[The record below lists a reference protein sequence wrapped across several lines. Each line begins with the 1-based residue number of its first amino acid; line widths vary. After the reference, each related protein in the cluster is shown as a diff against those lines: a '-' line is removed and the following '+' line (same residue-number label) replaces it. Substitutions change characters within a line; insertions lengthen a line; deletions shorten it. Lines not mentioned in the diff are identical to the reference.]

1 MGDFIN
7 NRSRRLSFDS
17 LFIFGRMAKN
27 GKKKEKSEKK
37 EVTEKKVMKEKE
49 RPMEEVIE
57 DTQRTPKEECT
68 EKSCSCCKPC
78 CCMSCPLCPLKCYP
92 LRLFLFTLLFAVGFI
107 FYLIIR
113 DVSFFLAIES

>member
-1 MGDFIN
+1 M
-7 NRSRRLSFDS
+7 
-17 LFIFGRMAKN
+17 
-27 GKKKEKSEKK
+27 
-37 EVTEKKVMKEKE
+37 TEKKVMKEKE

-78 CCMSCPLCPLKCYP
+78 CCMSCPLCPLKCCP

-113 DVSFFLAIES
+113 DDPSVTFELCQSDAKKCVENIVAAVKPYKSPYALINYLRAKGYVH

>member
-17 LFIFGRMAKN
+17 LLIFGRMAKN

-49 RPMEEVIE
+49 RSAYTVMTTGMMRPMSFLVRSLNSLVNTAIA
-57 DTQRTPKEECT
+57 TP
-68 EKSCSCCKPC
+68 
-78 CCMSCPLCPLKCYP
+78 
-92 LRLFLFTLLFAVGFI
+92 
-107 FYLIIR
+107 
-113 DVSFFLAIES
+113 